1 MGLWFLQGFGD
12 ADTMLVEEIAKEHK
26 LDVEI
31 VEKHYKIMLENI
43 DKELKMK
50 QNVKIFKEK
59 YFNK

>member
-1 MGLWFLQGFGD
+1 MGLWFFQGFGD